1 MPDHLP
7 KGVAT
12 VAHLA
17 GFDAVIDARA
27 PGEFAEDHLPGA
39 LSMPVLDD
47 DERARVGTLYK
58 QVSVFE
64 AKKLGAALVSRNI
77 ARHIEE
83 HLLDKPKNW
92 RPLVYCWRGGQR
104 SGAFTHILRE
114 IGWDAHRLQGGY
126 KSWRRHVIE
135 QLALLPPQVKFRV
148 VSGAT
153 GSGKSRLLEAIA
165 ARGGQILHLEEL
177 AAHKGSVLGNLPG
190 QPQPAQKGFESQLLG
205 TLSALDLRQPVFVEA
220 ESRKIGR
227 LQVPDALLE
236 AIRGAPVLRIE
247 APLAARVEFLLQ
259 DYDYAVADPAWLL
272 ERLQHLKELQSGETL
287 ARWQALV
294 LAGDFPT
301 LVEELLTLHYDALY
315 QRSQARNY
323 NSFAAASCYATDRL
337 DAASLDRVAEHRI
350 RHARGWQASG
360 DVGPRPD
367 PVRNSESRTGAGPR
381 QGAEPRPPPARRR
394 SRSTAR
400 VPPPAIRPGATG
412 IRDWTAC
419 RNARCR
425 P

>member
-1 MPDHLP
+1 MSEKLP

-17 GFDAVIDARA
+17 EFDAIIDARA

-39 LSMPVLDD
+39 VSMPVLDD

-77 ARHIEE
+77 ARHIEQ
-83 HLLDKPKNW
+83 HLLDKPKSW

-114 IGWDAHRLQGGY
+114 IGWDAHRVLGGY
-126 KSWRRHVIE
+126 KSWRQHVIE
-135 QLALLPPQVKFRV
+135 QLTVLPPQVKFRV

-190 QPQPAQKGFESQLLG
+190 QPQPAQKGFESQLLAA
-205 TLSALDLRQPVFVEA
+205 LSALDLAQPVFVEA

-227 LQVPDALLE
+227 LQLPDALLE
-236 AIRGAPVLRIE
+236 AIRGAPGLRID
-247 APLAARVEFLLQ
+247 ASIQARVEFLLH
-259 DYDYAVADPAWLL
+259 DYDYAVADPAWLV
-272 ERLQHLKELQSGETL
+272 ERLQHLKGLQSRETL
-287 ARWQALV
+287 ERWQALIA
-294 LAGDFPT
+294 AGDFPT
-301 LVEELLTLHYDALY
+301 LVEELLTQHYDPLY
-315 QRSQARNY
+315 QRSQTHNY
-323 NSFAAASCYATDRL
+323 NSFDAATRYAANRL
-337 DAASLDRVAEHRI
+337 DAAALDRLAAEI
-350 RHARGWQASG
+350 LAAS
-360 DVGPRPD
+360 
-367 PVRNSESRTGAGPR
+367 A
-381 QGAEPRPPPARRR
+381 
-394 SRSTAR
+394 
-400 VPPPAIRPGATG
+400 
-412 IRDWTAC
+412 
-419 RNARCR
+419 
-425 P
+425 